1 MINWK
6 VLDSDG
12 RLEEVIAAS
21 HSENV
26 IIFKHS
32 TTCSISHMAKM
43 RLEDM
48 WDLTDVSAYYL
59 DLKAFRQL
67 SDEVA
72 RRFAVHHESP
82 QILLIKNGECIYDAS
97 HFDISVAELKETL
110 AWHAA

>member
-1 MINWK
+1 MIDWK
-6 VLDSDG
+6 VLDTPDK
-12 RLEEVIAAS
+12 LEEAIDAS
-21 HSENV
+21 YFKDIV
-26 IIFKHS
+26 LFKHS

-82 QILLIKNGECIYDAS
+82 QILLIKNGECIYDTS
-97 HFDISVAELKETL
+97 HFDISIAELKETL

>member
-1 MINWK
+1 
-6 VLDSDG
+6 
-12 RLEEVIAAS
+12 
-21 HSENV
+21 
-26 IIFKHS
+26 
-32 TTCSISHMAKM
+32 M